1 MAHTPPDQ
9 QEIIQPSP
17 QRVSLPR
24 GRLKNKTAHVL
35 DYHKWGAAGVSGTE
49 AREAAKPPAV
59 TRMALSTEYPF

>member
-1 MAHTPPDQ
+1 
-9 QEIIQPSP
+9 
-17 QRVSLPR
+17 VSLPR